1 MEVLKGEWSVRS
13 GFCISKMML
22 GNVEHAKVQNA
33 YEALVSR
40 VQAQVSKGRQRSKA
54 RELLDIKNWNA
65 FRRMHA
71 MKTAKL
77 KASNAEALKLWLA
90 VLEMFKNGSLKRAV
104 SVREMDRWKSSR
116 AQEMETLKVREVV
129 RVRLPRLKATHRAA

>member
-1 MEVLKGEWSVRS
+1 MEVLKGEWSICS
-13 GFCISKMML
+13 GFYSSEMML

-33 YEALVSR
+33 YEALASR

-65 FRRMHA
+65 LRRMHA

-77 KASNAEALKLWLA
+77 KASNVEALKLWLA
-90 VLEMFKNGSLKRAV
+90 VLEMFKTGA
-104 SVREMDRWKSSR
+104 
-116 AQEMETLKVREVV
+116 
-129 RVRLPRLKATHRAA
+129 